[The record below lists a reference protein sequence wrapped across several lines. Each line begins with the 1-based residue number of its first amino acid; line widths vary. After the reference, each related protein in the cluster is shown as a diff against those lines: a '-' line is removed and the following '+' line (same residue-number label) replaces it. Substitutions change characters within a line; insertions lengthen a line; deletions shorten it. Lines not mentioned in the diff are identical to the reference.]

1 MIEIM
6 YDLDAKNR
14 KILYQL
20 DINCRQSNAS
30 IGKKVGLSKEVV
42 NYRIKKLENDG
53 IIKWY
58 YTMIDF
64 SKLGYY
70 SIRLYIKLLDAS
82 SKIRKEIIE
91 HLVSDTRTF
100 FVVEISGNIDIGV
113 GTWIKNIYE
122 FESFYNNFKKVFK
135 QYIDSEKVSI
145 FVKAYHYHRGYII
158 NKNIDDW
165 PPEIFGGSKE
175 EKHDD
180 VDLNILRIIAKDARI
195 PITKI
200 ADKLRIPP
208 PTIIFRIKQM
218 EKKKIIQGYRC
229 VMSHRLLG
237 YNYYKVDLV
246 LKDITGYDKLLAY
259 SHQHPNIVYVD
270 QTIGGSDF
278 EFDIEIQGIGAMESF
293 MIDMQDNFPTIR
305 KWDYFEV
312 KAYKKLLYYPYV

>member
-122 FESFYNNFKKVFK
+122 FESFYNNFKKVFNNFFSYLRGCI
-135 QYIDSEKVSI
+135 QEFYI
-145 FVKAYHYHRGYII
+145 
-158 NKNIDDW
+158 
-165 PPEIFGGSKE
+165 
-175 EKHDD
+175 
-180 VDLNILRIIAKDARI
+180 
-195 PITKI
+195 
-200 ADKLRIPP
+200 
-208 PTIIFRIKQM
+208 Q
-218 EKKKIIQGYRC
+218 
-229 VMSHRLLG
+229 
-237 YNYYKVDLV
+237 
-246 LKDITGYDKLLAY
+246 
-259 SHQHPNIVYVD
+259 
-270 QTIGGSDF
+270 SD
-278 EFDIEIQGIGAMESF
+278 
-293 MIDMQDNFPTIR
+293 T
-305 KWDYFEV
+305 V
-312 KAYKKLLYYPYV
+312 